1 MKKIDKIK
9 VLLLV
14 AGVIMT
20 AVYGIQH
27 NWIAIML
34 WWAFVFAWCEI
45 TSLERIISKMRQHIS
60 LIEQSDN
67 YRAVVEAEA
76 YAECMMENARRFLI
90 RIQELK
96 AENRQLKIL
105 NKNLIENKNTGVK
118 NYGKHTN
125 RRTAEKGDKGNA

>member
-1 MKKIDKIK
+1 
-9 VLLLV
+9 
-14 AGVIMT
+14 MT

-34 WWAFVFAWCEI
+34 WWAFVFAFCEI

-67 YRAVVEAEA
+67 YRAVVEAET
-76 YAECMMENARRFLI
+76 YAETMMENARRYLV

-96 AENRQLKIL
+96 AENDQLKTL
-105 NKNLIENKNTGVK
+105 NRNLLHNQGKGVK
-118 NYGKHTN
+118 NYAKHT
-125 RRTAEKGDKGNA
+125 K